1 MKNPL
6 LIFLLLILHQNSRK
20 FTEIYGNPRPRAA
33 CAPCIEF
40 LAAKNTVDREY
51 FKFSTRVVPGKSSNE
66 TCRCT
71 GHPVPE
77 LCTQLLGRVAIIEW

>member
-1 MKNPL
+1 MICFAL
-6 LIFLLLILHQNSRK
+6 LPQNSRK

-51 FKFSTRVVPGKSSNE
+51 FKFSTRVVPRFRSCVLSYW
-66 TCRCT
+66 
-71 GHPVPE
+71 V
-77 LCTQLLGRVAIIEW
+77 V